1 MEKETEARPKPK
13 KQQETETR
21 PNQESALENIEK
33 WVNSRGLQP
42 PK

>member
-1 MEKETEARPKPK
+1 MEKETKARPKPK
-13 KQQETETR
+13 KQQEAE
-21 PNQESALENIEK
+21 PNQESALETIEK